1 MKKKHFLFLPFSVK
15 IILGE
20 GSTFP
25 IAQLHRCKNN
35 KYVANESVIFVVT
48 VQNSISV
55 PNYLPFT
62 SMEHI
67 PWKKCTQDFGE
78 VHDSWGVVY
87 SQSLFARPQAR
98 GREE

>member
-25 IAQLHRCKNN
+25 IAKLQRCKNN
-35 KYVANESVIFVVT
+35 KYVANESIIFVVT

-67 PWKKCTQDFGE
+67 LWKKCTRDFDCKL
-78 VHDSWGVVY
+78 HPSCHALLK
-87 SQSLFARPQAR
+87 SLFARPQA
-98 GREE
+98 